1 MTRQSH
7 HSTRSLP
14 QLLAGGAKL
23 WKQSGWQRS
32 VRRLSRTAVRVREKS
47 GTEISRTLCP
57 SGPLASRLA

>member
-1 MTRQSH
+1 M
-7 HSTRSLP
+7 
-14 QLLAGGAKL
+14 LAGGAKL

-47 GTEISRTLCP
+47 GTAISRTLCP